1 MIYTAHTIDEIDDQN
16 YVVVGELDIGGTA
29 RPLTLPL
36 ELTGVERDQTGALRA
51 GLEGTRRITRK
62 EWGISWN
69 TPLDSGGVLVSDKI
83 TLEFELSLI
92 KRESED
98 WLSRT

>member
-83 TLEFELSLI
+83 TLEFELSLV
-92 KRESED
+92 KRESEN
-98 WLSRT
+98 